1 MSLMRWEPF
10 RSAFSLWPGRR
21 MPLFPPVAAFGPL
34 DLALDMYE
42 TKDEVIV
49 EMAVPGIDPKDL
61 EVKVEDNRLTVKG
74 EIKAEEKREER
85 DYLLQERRYGRFY
98 RTVTLP
104 EHVKGGEAQAE
115 FENGVL
121 KLTIPKREEAKPT
134 TVKVTAK

>member
-1 MSLMRWEPF
+1 
-10 RSAFSLWPGRR
+10 
-21 MPLFPPVAAFGPL
+21 MPLFPSAAAFGPL